1 MGIPGTCSDSGE
13 TSSGS
18 FSPGVMTE
26 SQKEVCQYVYKFLT
40 KEMTP
45 KLTREQAIGVLVNIK
60 HECEFNYTDIENPD
74 GSGGYGLAQ
83 WTAERR
89 TNLVTWCNNHGLK
102 YNTNTLNMNFHRAR
116 YGQIPE
122 LMDSCS
128 VLALMMQDGISLN
141 TLNARQLSTKRR
153 EKLP

>member
-1 MGIPGTCSDSGE
+1 
-13 TSSGS
+13 
-18 FSPGVMTE
+18 MTE

-102 YNTNTLNMNFHRAR
+102 YNTLDGQCKYLEYEFSSSAVWTNSGVNGFLQCSSAYDAGR
-116 YGQIPE
+116 YFLKYFERPAAKYEAQRE
-122 LMDSCS
+122 
-128 VLALMMQDGISLN
+128 ASLN
-141 TLNARQLSTKRR
+141 QDIATIESML
-153 EKLP
+153 